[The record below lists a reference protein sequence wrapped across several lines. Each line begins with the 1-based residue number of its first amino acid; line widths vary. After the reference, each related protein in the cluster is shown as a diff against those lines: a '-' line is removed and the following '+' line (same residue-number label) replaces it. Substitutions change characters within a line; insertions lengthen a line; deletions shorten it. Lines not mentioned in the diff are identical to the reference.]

1 MSMSRSS
8 ITFQPGP
15 ERGVVGGAG
24 VVPDPESD
32 LGESCLESC
41 LRGVEG
47 RSIFF
52 LLDCSGLRQ
61 ECNMRSCCHHVK
73 NIYVTKLEKMD
84 ESSKRLNLM

>member
-8 ITFQPGP
+8 ITIQPGP

-61 ECNMRSCCHHVK
+61 ECNMRSCCHMLK
-73 NIYVTKLEKMD
+73 IYMSQSLEKWT
-84 ESSKRLNLM
+84 NLRRDRI